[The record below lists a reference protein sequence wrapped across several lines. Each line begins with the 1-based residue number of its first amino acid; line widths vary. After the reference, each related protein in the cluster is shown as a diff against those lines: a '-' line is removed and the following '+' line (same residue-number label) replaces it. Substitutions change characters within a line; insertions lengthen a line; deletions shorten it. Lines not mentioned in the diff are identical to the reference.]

1 MSQAKSITNLS
12 TRVNE
17 LLKKLC
23 AGLVVSKM
31 DKTLIDGDIIGLL
44 QLAELIDQKLEK
56 SVAVCLILHNCH
68 GQIINVG
75 KDN

>member
-1 MSQAKSITNLS
+1 MSQATGATNLS
-12 TRVNE
+12 TRADE

-31 DKTLIDGDIIGLL
+31 DKALVDGDIVGLL

-56 SVAVCLILHNCH
+56 SVTVCLILHDCH
-68 GQIINVG
+68 GQFINVG